1 LEIRY
6 TERSA
11 IDLETAFDWYQ
22 RQLNGLG
29 HDFLDEVDHSLQAII
44 KYPES
49 FPIVYKE
56 FRRSVIK
63 RFPFSIY
70 YTIET
75 DIIVIHSI
83 FDSRQD
89 PSRLP

>member
-1 LEIRY
+1 LKIRY
-6 TERSA
+6 TEKSA

-22 RQLNGLG
+22 RQLSGLG
-29 HDFLDEVDHSLQAII
+29 HDFLDEVENSLQLIL

-49 FPIVYKE
+49 FPLVHKE
-56 FRRSVIK
+56 FRRSVVK

-70 YTIET
+70 YTIESR
-75 DIIVIHSI
+75 IIIIHSI

-89 PSRLP
+89 PLKLP

>member
-1 LEIRY
+1 LKIRY

-29 HDFLDEVDHSLQAII
+29 HDFLDEVDNSLQLII
-44 KYPES
+44 NYPEN
-49 FPIVYKE
+49 FPTAYKE
-56 FRRSVIK
+56 FRRNVMK

-70 YTIET
+70 YTIEGE
-75 DIIVIHSI
+75 IIVIHSI

-89 PSRLP
+89 PTRLP